1 QADRLLA
8 TLSHKAVLARGFAL
22 VKDAE
27 GAVIKRVEDVAPG
40 AALQLEF
47 ADGTAEAIAT
57 SGGARPKLAAKPPAK
72 AKEPGNQGSL
82 F

>member
-1 QADRLLA
+1 
-8 TLSHKAVLARGFAL
+8 V
-22 VKDAE
+22 V
-27 GAVIKRVEDVAPG
+27 KRVAELAPG

-47 ADGTAEAIAT
+47 ADGNAEAIAT
-57 SGGARPKLAAKPPAK
+57 SGGARPKLAAKPSGK

>member
-1 QADRLLA
+1 
-8 TLSHKAVLARGFAL
+8 
-22 VKDAE
+22 
-27 GAVIKRVEDVAPG
+27 
-40 AALQLEF
+40 LQLEF